1 MNAPLAMQ
9 ESVNA
14 ILGNIEA
21 ERADNPDLQHGLDE
35 LKNAADAYRKAEQY
49 FEDTVPE
56 VFASLRLRRAMAATG
71 TDFRINFARIP
82 VTSVVNRLEISSTTC
97 PSDDDATA
105 WIERQWAS
113 NELDLEGPNFHL
125 RACEFGDA
133 YAIVWPAEVDTPAT
147 DDFVAPDA
155 DRGAGTADQSDVE
168 ISYNSP
174 LCCRII
180 YDPEHER
187 RKAFAIKRWTT
198 TTGAV
203 RVDLYYADR
212 LERYT
217 TKPDTANPIAA
228 DFFQYHDDDI
238 DDAWP
243 ATNPYSE
250 VPVFHFRTDRPY
262 GTPQHKGFYGT
273 QNALRKLFISHMA
286 TVDYQAFQQRYALT
300 AGESDSS
307 EAAAGDEDEFSFA
320 DDATGATKTTG
331 GSSQSQL
338 NAGAGELWW
347 MRGVT
352 AVGAFPT
359 SDPDVFMKPAKDYLR
374 FGAQATDTP
383 VRLFD
388 ALTGQQPS
396 AASQKEAD
404 GPHTKKV
411 RNLALSFGGTWQD
424 IWECALRMA
433 GFPTLRVVVTWAPPS
448 HVSGLEGWQTVL
460 AQIEAGVPPRVALH
474 EAGYT
479 NEQITGWFGD
489 KDDDLPAQLEMLK
502 QIADVLQALGAASAF
517 EVIDA
522 EQLRKLVAALLDRAT
537 QVEPEPEADTE

>member
-1 MNAPLAMQ
+1 MQ
-9 ESVNA
+9 ESVDK
-14 ILGNIEA
+14 ILGVLEA
-21 ERADNPDLQHGLDE
+21 ERATNPDLQHGLDE
-35 LKNAADAYRKAEQY
+35 LENAAEAYHKAERY

-56 VFASLRLRRAMAATG
+56 VFASLRLRRAMQATG

-82 VTSVVNRLEISSTTC
+82 VTSVVNRLEISSTAC
-97 PSDDDATA
+97 PTDDEATA
-105 WIERQWAS
+105 WIQQQWEG
-113 NELDLEGPNFHL
+113 NDLDLEAPNFHL
-125 RACEFGDA
+125 RACEYGDS
-133 YAIVWPAEVDTPAT
+133 YAIVWPQPDDEDTEDTAS
-147 DDFVAPDA
+147 VEAMGEL
-155 DRGAGTADQSDVE
+155 DRGSESTDRIDVG

-180 YDPEHER
+180 YDPEHTR
-187 RKAFAIKRWTT
+187 RKAFAIKRWDIPG
-198 TTGAV
+198 GAV

-212 LERYT
+212 LERYV
-217 TKPDTANPIAA
+217 TKPKTNNPEAG
-228 DFFQYHDDDI
+228 DFYRFHDDDI
-238 DDAWP
+238 DDVWP
-243 ATNPYSE
+243 APNPYGE
-250 VPVFHFRTDRPY
+250 VPVFHFRNDRPY
-262 GTPQHKGFYGT
+262 GTPEHKGFYGT

-300 AGESDSS
+300 AGESDTS
-307 EAAAGDEDEFSFA
+307 EAAAGDEDEFSFG

-331 GSSQSQL
+331 GSSRSQL
-338 NAGAGELWW
+338 NAGPGELWW

-352 AVGAFPT
+352 QVGAFPEA
-359 SDPDVFMKPAKDYLR
+359 DPDVFMKPAKDYLR

-388 ALTGQQPS
+388 VLTGQQPS

-411 RNLALSFGGTWQD
+411 RNRALSFGGTWRG

-433 GFPTLRVVVTWAPPS
+433 GFPRLRVVVNWAPPE

-479 NEQITGWFGD
+479 NEQIVSWFGEE
-489 KDDDLPAQLEMLK
+489 DDDLPAQLEMLK
-502 QIADVLQALGAASAF
+502 EIALVLQALGAASAF
-517 EVIDA
+517 DVIDA
-522 EQLRKLVAALLDRAT
+522 VQLRTLIASLLDRAT
-537 QVEPEPEADTE
+537 KVETTDEADE